1 MNQEARIKNTRARAI
16 AAATGIVLFALAP
29 AFALAAN
36 ATSSSASS
44 GAQNAA
50 TAARMANMKSRADQE
65 LDRRTKNIEAVAAK
79 AADIKNLPQNGVAA
93 IQTTLQNNL
102 TALAALKAKIDADTD
117 LATLQSDVR
126 QITGSYHIYVLVV
139 PQLRII
145 VAADHVVTVAGNLH
159 ALSLLLAAR
168 VSAAA
173 AAGADMT
180 AAHTSL
186 TDLNAR
192 VTAAATA
199 AQDAVTAI
207 GSLQPDATSTTPF
220 GTNLSMLQA
229 ARAKVVAAQKD
240 LAAARA
246 DAGAIVAAVK
256 GKPLTAPSASS
267 TPAQ

>member
-1 MNQEARIKNTRARAI
+1 MNTTTFSRLL
-16 AAATGIVLFALAP
+16 AALVLSLFLVP

-36 ATSSSASS
+36 ATSSGASS
-44 GAQNAA
+44 EALNAA
-50 TAARMANMKSRADQE
+50 TATRMANLKSRADQE

-79 AADIKNLPQNGVAA
+79 AADIKNLPQSGVAA

-102 TALAALKAKIDADTD
+102 TALSALKAKIDSDVD
-117 LATLQSDVR
+117 LATLRSDVQ
-126 QITGSYHIYVLVV
+126 QITGSYHIYALVV

-145 VAADHVVTVAGNLH
+145 VAADHVVTVAGKLH
-159 ALSLLLAAR
+159 ALSLLLAER
-168 VSAAA
+168 VSAAE

-180 AAHTSL
+180 AAKTSL
-186 TDLNAR
+186 TDLDAR
-192 VTAAATA
+192 ITAAATG

-220 GTNLSMLQA
+220 GNNLATLQN
-229 ARAKVVAAQKD
+229 ARAKVVEAQKD
-240 LAAARA
+240 IAAARA

-256 GKPLTAPSASS
+256 GKPLTAPRASS